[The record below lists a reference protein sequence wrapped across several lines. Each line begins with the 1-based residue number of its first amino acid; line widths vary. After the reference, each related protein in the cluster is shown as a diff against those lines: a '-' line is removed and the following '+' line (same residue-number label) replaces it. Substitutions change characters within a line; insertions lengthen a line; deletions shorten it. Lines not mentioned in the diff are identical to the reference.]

1 MVIPLIK
8 EAMTDHQLVIS
19 VKSFR
24 VIMLHKENAVMNSRQ
39 RIGKTSHSFCLFF
52 MGSTFMII
60 HAVKKHGHCVGNK
73 QIPLGFGE

>member
-1 MVIPLIK
+1 MKDIFSLFLYRIISRYVLPLRLQIIHNTKMVIPLIK

-39 RIGKTSHSFCLFF
+39 RIGKTSHSF
-52 MGSTFMII
+52 
-60 HAVKKHGHCVGNK
+60 
-73 QIPLGFGE
+73 